1 MILDQLQEAYPAER
15 ADLLRDYV
23 RGHVMRVLD
32 WPEDEQPARNAR
44 LMELGLDSLM
54 AVRLRGLLARGLGG
68 LTLPASLVFD
78 HPTIESIAAY
88 LLELTSAQRETASE
102 ITSSKPPYPDVRP
115 TTAPQGAVPSD
126 EEIEAILKARG
137 NND

>member
-1 MILDQLQEAYPAER
+1 LQEAYPAER

-32 WPEDEQPARNAR
+32 WPEDSQPARNAR

-68 LTLPASLVFD
+68 TLPASLVFD

-102 ITSSKPPYPDVRP
+102 VSSPKPVYPDVRP
-115 TTAPQGAVPSD
+115 ATAPQGAVPSD